1 METAAEFIFQN
12 DPAFYFACF
21 IHRNSFGDKMDFS
34 GQGRQWLIPILTD
47 KSCNKVIRK
56 SVQSSGTEW
65 LIAWAMSR
73 LYNGLSGAYV
83 LPTKVI
89 RDKFVANRINAMML
103 RVPQYKAAIID
114 TDNTAIK
121 RFWHA
126 TISFLGSNIAADFTE
141 FPAQWYI
148 IDELDRCDMSN
159 LPLLDDRISATRQLT
174 GHEPETIKISNPT
187 IANYGISAE
196 FNNSDKKTWQIECRN
211 CQLLQPLDW
220 FKNVVRQD
228 GEHTYLLVDSRWS
241 PDSGRD
247 IDVLCRNC
255 GTPLDRFGPGKWVA
269 ENPGAKVSGYQIS
282 KLITAQTTVRE
293 LWEKFQASLHNQS
306 LLQIFY
312 NSDLG
317 IPYDAAGD
325 KLHYSDLDKCVIDT
339 EVNPSAGRNIA
350 GIDVGGVCHVVV
362 RQLGAGK
369 LPLVFAGVAA
379 GPEDILRTLRRFNV
393 TNWCMDAMPETHM
406 ARMLLKKHRG
416 GYLCQYNANVSL
428 GGQKVNR
435 ETRVIT
441 TNRTESIDEM
451 TQAFFD
457 GYIQLPANYRS
468 IDNGNYVAHLL
479 APTRV
484 LDETKTP
491 PRYEWQE
498 GNDPDHY
505 FHAENYCFRMA
516 KMLGFQQNRKVE
528 ITWF

>member
-1 METAAEFIFQN
+1 METATEYILQT
-12 DPAFYFACF
+12 DPAYYFAAF
-21 IHRNSFGDKMDFS
+21 IHKNTLGQPMDFYS
-34 GQGRQWLIPILTD
+34 PGRQWLVPILTD
-47 KSCNKVIRK
+47 PNPNKVIMK

-73 LYNGLSGAYV
+73 LHNGLSGAYV

-89 RDKFVANRINAMML
+89 RDKFVRNRIDALML

-121 RFWHA
+121 RFWDG

-148 IDELDRCDMSN
+148 IDELDRCDKDN
-159 LPLLDDRISATRQLT
+159 LPLLDDRVSATRQLT
-174 GHEPETIKISNPT
+174 GHDPETIKISNPT
-187 IANYGISAE
+187 ISGERISAE
-196 FNNSDKKTWQIECRN
+196 YNKSNKQSWQIECRN

-220 FKNVVRQD
+220 FKNVVHQSD
-228 GEHTYLLVDSRWS
+228 QSTYTLLDDAWM

-247 IDVLCRNC
+247 IHCLCRNC
-255 GTPLDRFGPGKWVA
+255 GKPIDRLAPGKWVIT
-269 ENPGAKVSGYQIS
+269 NPEGKVSGYQIS
-282 KLITAQTTVRE
+282 KLMTNQTTIAE
-293 LWEKFQASLHNQS
+293 LWDKFQTSIYNKS

-317 IPYDAAGD
+317 IPFDAAGD
-325 KLHYSDLDKCVIDT
+325 KLHYSDLDKCVSDEAID
-339 EVNPSAGRNIA
+339 PSAGRNIA

-362 RQLGAGK
+362 RQLAGGR
-369 LPLVFAGVAA
+369 LPLVYAGIAA
-379 GPEDILRTLRRFNV
+379 GPEDIIRILIRFNV
-393 TNWCMDAMPETHM
+393 SSWCMDAQPETHM
-406 ARMLLKKHRG
+406 GRMLLKKHPG
-416 GYLCQYNANVSL
+416 GYLCQYNVNVSL

-441 TNRTESIDEM
+441 TNRTESIDDM

-457 GYIQLPANYRS
+457 GYMQLPANYRS
-468 IDNGNYVAHLL
+468 IDNGAYVAHML

-484 LDETKTP
+484 LDNTKNP
-491 PRYEWQE
+491 PRYDWNE

-505 FHAENYCFRMA
+505 FHAENYCFQMA
-516 KMLGFQQNRKVE
+516 RLLGFQKKILGGV
-528 ITWF
+528 WA

>member
-1 METAAEFIFQN
+1 METAAEFVLTA
-12 DPAFYFACF
+12 DPAYYFAAF
-21 IHRNSFGDKMDFS
+21 IHKNTLGQPMDFYS
-34 GQGRQWLIPILTD
+34 PGRQWLVPILTD
-47 KSCNKVIRK
+47 PNPNKVIMK

-89 RDKFVANRINAMML
+89 RDKFVRNRIDALML
-103 RVPQYKAAIID
+103 RVPKYKAAIVD

-121 RFWHA
+121 RFWDA

-148 IDELDRCDMSN
+148 IDELDRCDPAN
-159 LPLLDDRISATRQLT
+159 LPMLDDRTSATRQLT
-174 GHEPETIKISNPT
+174 GRDPETIKISNPT
-187 IANYGISAE
+187 IGNYGISAE
-196 FNNSDKKTWQIECRN
+196 YNKSQKGSWQIECRN

-220 FKNVVRQD
+220 FKNVVRQTD
-228 GEHTYLLVDSRWS
+228 DHAHILLDVDWL

-247 IDVLCRNC
+247 IACLCRNC
-255 GTPLDRFGPGKWVA
+255 GSPLDRLGPGKWVA
-269 ENPGAKVSGYQIS
+269 ENPGEKVSGYQIS
-282 KLITAQTTVRE
+282 KLMTNQTTIRE
-293 LWEKFQASLHNQS
+293 LWDKFQLSLHNQS

-317 IPYDAAGD
+317 IPFDAAGD

-369 LPLVFAGVAA
+369 LPLVYAGVAA
-379 GPEDILRTLRRFNV
+379 GPEDIIRILKRFNV
-393 TNWCMDAMPETHM
+393 SNWCMDAMPETHM
-406 ARMLLKKHRG
+406 ARMLLTKHSG
-416 GYLCQYNANVSL
+416 GFLCNYNSTVTL
-428 GGQKVNR
+428 GGQKINR
-435 ETRVIT
+435 ETRTIT

-457 GYIQLPANYRS
+457 GYMQLPANYRS
-468 IDNGNYVAHLL
+468 IDNGAYVAHLL

-484 LDETKTP
+484 LDNTKVP
-491 PRYEWQE
+491 PRYDWQE
-498 GNDPDHY
+498 GNNPDHY

-516 KMLGFQQNRKVE
+516 RMLGFNQKA
-528 ITWF
+528 IGGIWA